1 MLGSERREATRIEDV
16 FRTLGEPD
24 PMATEPD
31 RETLTHRLILPRDA
45 NHHGT
50 LYAGSMLSLA
60 LEAGYSTA
68 YRAVGQSANLVLK
81 RVLDLRCFEPVSI
94 GRVVEIRGQEVFRA
108 RAQVVV
114 ALRGTPLNGRT
125 RPWMDSLMQFVQIN
139 ETGHPEPLSAEPF
152 EGDAPELLPPWAEL
166 RDRARKLLAIRV

>member
-1 MLGSERREATRIEDV
+1 MTN
-16 FRTLGEPD
+16 EPGG
-24 PMATEPD
+24 
-31 RETLTHRLILPRDA
+31 ETLTHRLVLPRDA

-50 LYAGSMLSLA
+50 LYAGSLLSLA
-60 LEAGYSTA
+60 LEAGYSSA

-94 GRVVEIRGQEVFRA
+94 GQVIEIRGREVFRA

-114 ALRGTPLNGRT
+114 GLRGSPLAGRT
-125 RPWMDSLMQFVQIN
+125 RPWMDSLMQFVQID
-139 ETGHPEPLSAEPF
+139 ESGYPEPLAADPGDVELAELS
-152 EGDAPELLPPWAEL
+152 GPWREL